1 MKEWGKYFSQKE
13 KNIGQYNWKM
23 VIIKKYK
30 IVEVVKSIP
39 GDYDMLIDKGIH
51 ETKKEAKTELK
62 KLMKYCN
69 KQFEDYYIEEI
80 D

>member
-1 MKEWGKYFSQKE
+1 
-13 KNIGQYNWKM
+13 M

-39 GDYDMLIDKGIH
+39 GDEDDLIDHGPY

-80 D
+80 NGEYNDG